1 MEYAYIA
8 LTSLFSVIALFA
20 LTKLIGNQQ
29 ISEMRF
35 FDYVVGITIGSIAA
49 EMATTLEKNPLIPL
63 LAMAI
68 YAAASVL
75 CSYLSLFSFKMRKI
89 IDGVPVE
96 LFRNNVFIKKN
107 LRKAKMDI
115 HALLTLCRNN
125 GFFDLTQVHTIIYE
139 NNGKISILP
148 HANDR
153 PATPRDLSLAV
164 KEECVQYNVV
174 VDGHI
179 LDGNLQFAGKNREW
193 LLKELKQQ
201 NRTDVRKIMLATVD
215 QNDTLSV
222 YNTDEGSTGRIA
234 F

>member
-1 MEYAYIA
+1 MEYGYIA
-8 LTSLFSVIALFA
+8 LTSLLSVVALFI

-68 YAAASVL
+68 YAAASIL
-75 CSYLSLFSFKMRKI
+75 CSYLSLYSFKMRKI

-96 LFRNNVFIKKN
+96 LFNKGVFITKN
-107 LRKAKMDI
+107 LRKAKIDI
-115 HALLTLCRNN
+115 HALLTLCRNS
-125 GFFDLTQVHTIIYE
+125 GYFDLSQIQTIVYE
-139 NNGKISILP
+139 NNGKISIMP
-148 HANDR
+148 CANDR

-164 KEECVQYNVV
+164 KEESMQYNII
-174 VDGHI
+174 VDGKV

-193 LLKELKQQ
+193 LQKELKKQKQ
-201 NRTDVRKIMLATVD
+201 NNIKKIMLATLD
-215 QNDTLSV
+215 KSDTLTVFMADSA
-222 YNTDEGSTGRIA
+222 STGRMA

>member
-8 LTSLFSVIALFA
+8 LTSLFSVIALFV

-49 EMATTLEKNPLIPL
+49 EMATTLEKNPLIPS
-63 LAMAI
+63 MVI
-68 YAAASVL
+68 YAAVSIL
-75 CSYLSLFSFKMRKI
+75 LSYLSMFSFKMRKI

-96 LFRNNVFIKKN
+96 LFRDNTFIQKN
-107 LRKAKMDI
+107 LHKAKIDI

-125 GFFDLTQVHTIIYE
+125 GYFDLSQVHTIIYE

-153 PATPRDLSLAV
+153 PATPRDFSLAV
-164 KEECVQYNVV
+164 KEESVQYNVI
-174 VDGHI
+174 VDGHV
-179 LDGNLQFAGKNREW
+179 LDGNLQFAGKTREW
-193 LLKELKQQ
+193 LQKELKQQ
-201 NRTDVRKIMLATVD
+201 NLADVNKIMLATVD
-215 QNDTLSV
+215 KAGILSV
-222 YNTDEGSTGRIA
+222 YMADKSSVGRIA

>member
-8 LTSLFSVIALFA
+8 LTALFSVIALFV

-49 EMATTLEKNPLIPL
+49 EMATTLEKNPLVPL

-68 YAAASVL
+68 YAAVCIL
-75 CSYLSLFSFKMRKI
+75 FSYLSMFSFKMRKI
-89 IDGVPVE
+89 LDGVPVE
-96 LFRNNVFIKKN
+96 LFRNNTFIKKN
-107 LRKAKMDI
+107 LRKAKIDI
-115 HALLTLCRNN
+115 HALLTLCRNS
-125 GFFDLTQVHTIIYE
+125 GYFDLTQIHTIIYE

-164 KEECVQYNVV
+164 KEESVQYNVI

-193 LLKELKQQ
+193 LHKELKQQ
-201 NRTDVRKIMLATVD
+201 DQTDVKKIMLATV
-215 QNDTLSV
+215 NKTGTLSV
-222 YNTDEGSTGRIA
+222 YTTDESSVGRIA

>member
-8 LTSLFSVIALFA
+8 LTSLFSVIALFV

-63 LAMAI
+63 VSMVI
-68 YAAASVL
+68 YAAASIL
-75 CSYLSLFSFKMRKI
+75 MSYLSMFSFKMRKI

-96 LFRNNVFIKKN
+96 LFRDNTFIQKN
-107 LRKAKMDI
+107 LRKAKIDI

-125 GFFDLTQVHTIIYE
+125 GYFDLSQVHTIIYE

-153 PATPRDLSLAV
+153 PATPRDFSLAV
-164 KEECVQYNVV
+164 KEESVQYNVI
-174 VDGHI
+174 VDGHV
-179 LDGNLQFAGKNREW
+179 LDGNLQFAGKTREW
-193 LLKELKQQ
+193 LQKELKQQ
-201 NRTDVRKIMLATVD
+201 NLADVNKIMLATVD
-215 QNDTLSV
+215 KTGTLSV
-222 YNTDEGSTGRIA
+222 YVADKSSVGRIA